1 MDNDLNYEPYLLISS
16 KKFVISVTTDLN
28 EKVYHDE
35 IFTGDNFD
43 QINFEKLNFFLNE
56 NIFKI
61 EKKLKKFV
69 KKLSIIL
76 DMDLFFPI
84 ELSIKK
90 KNYDNLV
97 DLKNINYLLYEAKD
111 SCQKT
116 IDDKKIIHML
126 ISNYRINNQDY
137 ALFPGNIK
145 CDTFSLDIKFICIN
159 VHLIKNF
166 EKTFKKYHISLSQV
180 LSANYV
186 KSFLSNK
193 ENDIFSMAK
202 KIKNGYNANEI
213 KIVNKSPKNKGFFE
227 KFFNLFS

>member
-1 MDNDLNYEPYLLISS
+1 
-16 KKFVISVTTDLN
+16 
-28 EKVYHDE
+28 
-35 IFTGDNFD
+35 
-43 QINFEKLNFFLNE
+43 
-56 NIFKI
+56 
-61 EKKLKKFV
+61 
-69 KKLSIIL
+69 
-76 DMDLFFPI
+76 
-84 ELSIKK
+84 
-90 KNYDNLV
+90 
-97 DLKNINYLLYEAKD
+97 
-111 SCQKT
+111 
-116 IDDKKIIHML
+116 ML

-213 KIVNKSPKNKGFFE
+213 KIVNKSPKNNGFFE